1 MNKDKLVDL
10 SKKIK
15 IENTIDKNLYDKFS
29 IKRGLRNKNGT
40 GVLVGVTK
48 VGDVCGY
55 KIENGEKIPS
65 KGELFY
71 RGYPLTK
78 MVEDFNNTKRFG
90 FEEIIYLLLFNK
102 LANKNDL
109 ESFKK
114 ILVEERNLPNK
125 FFEDTILNLPG
136 NNIVNIMMRSVLA
149 LYSYDEMADD
159 TDTLNVLSQ
168 SLSLISKMPIIAIYS
183 YQVKI
188 HNFDGKSLVIH
199 NQDENKSI
207 AENILSMLRI
217 DQKYKK
223 EEAEILDLLL
233 IIHAEH
239 GGGNNSAF
247 ATHVVSSSG
256 TDTYSA
262 IATGLGSL
270 KGPRHGGANL
280 KVSQMLENIRE
291 NLKNIEDEKE
301 IEKYLKKILDKKAF
315 DKKGLIY
322 GLGHAVYTI
331 SDPRAVLL
339 KEKARELSKIKNRQ
353 KDFEF
358 IEKIEKIGGRLLM
371 EKLKKPYPI
380 CANVDLYSGF
390 CYEML
395 DIPKDLYIPIFA
407 IARTV
412 GWAAHRLE
420 QIEDSKIIRPAYKSL
435 SQTKKYLSMDERWF
449 VPNLERWYSKRGG
462 KMNILKNYF
471 KFILKQDVDS
481 KNSSKA
487 FILVRILSFLIAGFF
502 SWGLYYLLD
511 RYNLNIFVKYLI
523 LIYASLAFFTTL
535 PCKTIQ
541 MREDENKLS
550 SWIPNFGFYNSLA
563 ILISPIYLFK
573 YCKVLQKNKEN

>member
-65 KGELFY
+65 KGELYY
-71 RGYPLTK
+71 RGYPLTS
-78 MVEDFNNTKRFG
+78 MVNDFKNTKRLG

-183 YQVKI
+183 YQVKV

-358 IEKIEKIGGRLLM
+358 IEKIEKIGGKILM
-371 EKLKKPYPI
+371 ERLNKSYPI

-435 SQTKKYLSMDERWF
+435 SQ
-449 VPNLERWYSKRGG
+449 
-462 KMNILKNYF
+462 IKNY
-471 KFILKQDVDS
+471 ISLE
-481 KNSSKA
+481 
-487 FILVRILSFLIAGFF
+487 
-502 SWGLYYLLD
+502 D
-511 RYNLNIFVKYLI
+511 R
-523 LIYASLAFFTTL
+523 
-535 PCKTIQ
+535 
-541 MREDENKLS
+541 
-550 SWIPNFGFYNSLA
+550 
-563 ILISPIYLFK
+563 
-573 YCKVLQKNKEN
+573 

>member
-15 IENTIDKNLYDKFS
+15 IENTIDKNLYDRFS

-65 KGELFY
+65 KGELYY
-71 RGYPLTK
+71 RGYPLTS

-358 IEKIEKIGGRLLM
+358 IEKIEKIGGKILM
-371 EKLKKPYPI
+371 ERLNKSYPI

-435 SQTKKYLSMDERWF
+435 SQ
-449 VPNLERWYSKRGG
+449 
-462 KMNILKNYF
+462 IKNY
-471 KFILKQDVDS
+471 ISLE
-481 KNSSKA
+481 
-487 FILVRILSFLIAGFF
+487 
-502 SWGLYYLLD
+502 D
-511 RYNLNIFVKYLI
+511 R
-523 LIYASLAFFTTL
+523 
-535 PCKTIQ
+535 
-541 MREDENKLS
+541 
-550 SWIPNFGFYNSLA
+550 
-563 ILISPIYLFK
+563 
-573 YCKVLQKNKEN
+573 

>member
-65 KGELFY
+65 KGELYY
-71 RGYPLTK
+71 RGYPLTS

-102 LANKNDL
+102 LANKKDL

-280 KVSQMLENIRE
+280 KVSQMLQNIRE

-339 KEKARELSKIKNRQ
+339 KEKARELSKIKNRE

-371 EKLKKPYPI
+371 ERLNKSYPI

-420 QIEDSKIIRPAYKSL
+420 QIEDLKIIRPAYKSL
-435 SQTKKYLSMDERWF
+435 SQ
-449 VPNLERWYSKRGG
+449 
-462 KMNILKNYF
+462 IKNY
-471 KFILKQDVDS
+471 ISLE
-481 KNSSKA
+481 
-487 FILVRILSFLIAGFF
+487 
-502 SWGLYYLLD
+502 D
-511 RYNLNIFVKYLI
+511 R
-523 LIYASLAFFTTL
+523 
-535 PCKTIQ
+535 
-541 MREDENKLS
+541 
-550 SWIPNFGFYNSLA
+550 
-563 ILISPIYLFK
+563 
-573 YCKVLQKNKEN
+573 

>member
-15 IENTIDKNLYDKFS
+15 IENTINKDIYDKFS

-71 RGYPLTK
+71 RGYPLTS
-78 MVEDFNNTKRFG
+78 MVNDFKNTNRFG

-280 KVSQMLENIRE
+280 KVSLMLENIRE

-371 EKLKKPYPI
+371 ERLNKSYPI

-420 QIEDSKIIRPAYKSL
+420 QIEDLKIIRPAYKSL
-435 SQTKKYLSMDERWF
+435 SQ
-449 VPNLERWYSKRGG
+449 
-462 KMNILKNYF
+462 IKNY
-471 KFILKQDVDS
+471 ISLE
-481 KNSSKA
+481 
-487 FILVRILSFLIAGFF
+487 
-502 SWGLYYLLD
+502 D
-511 RYNLNIFVKYLI
+511 R
-523 LIYASLAFFTTL
+523 
-535 PCKTIQ
+535 
-541 MREDENKLS
+541 
-550 SWIPNFGFYNSLA
+550 
-563 ILISPIYLFK
+563 
-573 YCKVLQKNKEN
+573 

>member
-48 VGDVCGY
+48 VGDVFGY

-65 KGELFY
+65 KGELYY
-71 RGYPLTK
+71 RGYPLTS

-358 IEKIEKIGGRLLM
+358 IEKIEKIGGKILM
-371 EKLKKPYPI
+371 ERLNKSYPI

-435 SQTKKYLSMDERWF
+435 SQ
-449 VPNLERWYSKRGG
+449 
-462 KMNILKNYF
+462 IKNY
-471 KFILKQDVDS
+471 ISLE
-481 KNSSKA
+481 
-487 FILVRILSFLIAGFF
+487 
-502 SWGLYYLLD
+502 D
-511 RYNLNIFVKYLI
+511 R
-523 LIYASLAFFTTL
+523 
-535 PCKTIQ
+535 
-541 MREDENKLS
+541 
-550 SWIPNFGFYNSLA
+550 
-563 ILISPIYLFK
+563 
-573 YCKVLQKNKEN
+573 

>member
-65 KGELFY
+65 KGELYY
-71 RGYPLTK
+71 RGYPLTS

-291 NLKNIEDEKE
+291 NLKNIEDERE

-371 EKLKKPYPI
+371 ERLNKSYPI

-435 SQTKKYLSMDERWF
+435 SQ
-449 VPNLERWYSKRGG
+449 
-462 KMNILKNYF
+462 IKNY
-471 KFILKQDVDS
+471 ISLE
-481 KNSSKA
+481 
-487 FILVRILSFLIAGFF
+487 
-502 SWGLYYLLD
+502 D
-511 RYNLNIFVKYLI
+511 R
-523 LIYASLAFFTTL
+523 
-535 PCKTIQ
+535 
-541 MREDENKLS
+541 
-550 SWIPNFGFYNSLA
+550 
-563 ILISPIYLFK
+563 
-573 YCKVLQKNKEN
+573 

>member
-65 KGELFY
+65 KGELYY
-71 RGYPLTK
+71 RGYPLTS
-78 MVEDFNNTKRFG
+78 MVNDFKNTNRFG

-136 NNIVNIMMRSVLA
+136 NNIMNIMMRSVLA

-168 SLSLISKMPIIAIYS
+168 SLSLISKMPLIAIYS

-188 HNFDGKSLVIH
+188 HNFEGKSLIIH

-207 AENILSMLRI
+207 AENILSMLRA

-291 NLKNIEDEKE
+291 NLKNMEDEKE

-339 KEKARELSKIKNRQ
+339 KEKARELSKIKNRE

-371 EKLKKPYPI
+371 EKLKKSYPI

-435 SQTKKYLSMDERWF
+435 SQ
-449 VPNLERWYSKRGG
+449 
-462 KMNILKNYF
+462 IKNY
-471 KFILKQDVDS
+471 ISLE
-481 KNSSKA
+481 
-487 FILVRILSFLIAGFF
+487 
-502 SWGLYYLLD
+502 D
-511 RYNLNIFVKYLI
+511 R
-523 LIYASLAFFTTL
+523 
-535 PCKTIQ
+535 
-541 MREDENKLS
+541 
-550 SWIPNFGFYNSLA
+550 
-563 ILISPIYLFK
+563 
-573 YCKVLQKNKEN
+573 

>member
-1 MNKDKLVDL
+1 MNTKKLIDL
-10 SKKIK
+10 SKEIK
-15 IENTIDKNLYDKFS
+15 KENTIDKDIYDKFS

-48 VGDVCGY
+48 VGDVFGY
-55 KIENGEKIPS
+55 KIENGEKIP
-65 KGELFY
+65 KDGELFY
-71 RGYPLTK
+71 RGFPLTC
-78 MVEDFNNTKRFG
+78 MVADFNKTKRLG

-102 LANKNDL
+102 LPNKCDL
-109 ESFKK
+109 VDFKN
-114 ILVEERNLPNK
+114 ILVQERKLPNK

-136 NNIVNIMMRSVLA
+136 NNIMNIMMRSVLA
-149 LYSYDEMADD
+149 LYSYDEMADY

-168 SLSLISKMPIIAIYS
+168 SLSLISKMPMIAIYS
-183 YQVKI
+183 YQAKI
-188 HNFDGKSLVIH
+188 HNFDGKSLIIH

-207 AENILSMLRI
+207 AENILSMLRA

-262 IATGLGSL
+262 ISTGLGSL

-280 KVSQMLENIRE
+280 KVSLMLENIRE
-291 NLKNIEDEKE
+291 NLKNTKDEKE
-301 IEKYLKKILDKKAF
+301 IRKYLEKILDKKAF

-322 GLGHAVYTI
+322 GLGHAVYTL

-339 KEKARELSKIKNRQ
+339 KEKARELSKIKNCE

-358 IEKIEKIGGRLLM
+358 IEKIEKIGGEILM
-371 EKLKKPYPI
+371 ERLNKSYPI

-412 GWAAHRLE
+412 GWSAHRLE

-435 SQTKKYLSMDERWF
+435 SQTKKYLSMDER
-449 VPNLERWYSKRGG
+449 
-462 KMNILKNYF
+462 
-471 KFILKQDVDS
+471 
-481 KNSSKA
+481 
-487 FILVRILSFLIAGFF
+487 
-502 SWGLYYLLD
+502 
-511 RYNLNIFVKYLI
+511 
-523 LIYASLAFFTTL
+523 
-535 PCKTIQ
+535 
-541 MREDENKLS
+541 
-550 SWIPNFGFYNSLA
+550 
-563 ILISPIYLFK
+563 
-573 YCKVLQKNKEN
+573 

>member
-55 KIENGEKIPS
+55 KIKNGEKIPS

-71 RGYPLTK
+71 RGYPLTS
-78 MVEDFNNTKRFG
+78 MVNDFNNTKRFG

-102 LANKNDL
+102 LANKKDL

-149 LYSYDEMADD
+149 LYSYDENSDD

-168 SLSLISKMPIIAIYS
+168 SLSLISKMPLIAIYS
-183 YQVKI
+183 YQAKV
-188 HNFDGKSLVIH
+188 HNFDGKSLIIH

-233 IIHAEH
+233 MIHAEH

-280 KVSQMLENIRE
+280 KVSLMLENIRG

-301 IEKYLKKILDKKAF
+301 IEKYLEKILNKKAF

-339 KEKARELSKIKNRQ
+339 KEKARELSKIKNRE

-371 EKLKKPYPI
+371 EKLNKSYPI

-395 DIPKDLYIPIFA
+395 EIPKDLYIPIFA

-412 GWAAHRLE
+412 GWSAHRLE
-420 QIEDSKIIRPAYKSL
+420 QIEDAKIIRPAYKSL
-435 SQTKKYLSMDERWF
+435 SQ
-449 VPNLERWYSKRGG
+449 
-462 KMNILKNYF
+462 IKNY
-471 KFILKQDVDS
+471 ISLE
-481 KNSSKA
+481 
-487 FILVRILSFLIAGFF
+487 
-502 SWGLYYLLD
+502 D
-511 RYNLNIFVKYLI
+511 R
-523 LIYASLAFFTTL
+523 
-535 PCKTIQ
+535 
-541 MREDENKLS
+541 
-550 SWIPNFGFYNSLA
+550 
-563 ILISPIYLFK
+563 
-573 YCKVLQKNKEN
+573 

>member
-71 RGYPLTK
+71 RGYPLTS

-149 LYSYDEMADD
+149 LYSYDEMADN

-168 SLSLISKMPIIAIYS
+168 SLSLISKMPLIAIYS

-280 KVSQMLENIRE
+280 KVSLMLENIRE

-301 IEKYLKKILDKKAF
+301 IEKYLEKILDKKAF

-353 KDFEF
+353 KDFEY

-371 EKLKKPYPI
+371 ERLNKSYPI

-412 GWAAHRLE
+412 GWSAHRLE

-435 SQTKKYLSMDERWF
+435 SQTKKYLSMDER
-449 VPNLERWYSKRGG
+449 
-462 KMNILKNYF
+462 
-471 KFILKQDVDS
+471 
-481 KNSSKA
+481 
-487 FILVRILSFLIAGFF
+487 
-502 SWGLYYLLD
+502 
-511 RYNLNIFVKYLI
+511 
-523 LIYASLAFFTTL
+523 
-535 PCKTIQ
+535 
-541 MREDENKLS
+541 
-550 SWIPNFGFYNSLA
+550 
-563 ILISPIYLFK
+563 
-573 YCKVLQKNKEN
+573 

>member
-55 KIENGEKIPS
+55 KIKNGEKIPS
-65 KGELFY
+65 KGELYY
-71 RGYPLTK
+71 RGYPLTS

-168 SLSLISKMPIIAIYS
+168 SLSLISKMPLIAIYS

-280 KVSQMLENIRE
+280 KVSLMLENIRE

-339 KEKARELSKIKNRQ
+339 KEKARELSKIKNRE

-371 EKLKKPYPI
+371 EKLKKSYPI

-412 GWAAHRLE
+412 GWSAHRLE
-420 QIEDSKIIRPAYKSL
+420 QIEDAKIIRPAYKSL
-435 SQTKKYLSMDERWF
+435 SQ
-449 VPNLERWYSKRGG
+449 
-462 KMNILKNYF
+462 IKNY
-471 KFILKQDVDS
+471 ISLE
-481 KNSSKA
+481 
-487 FILVRILSFLIAGFF
+487 
-502 SWGLYYLLD
+502 D
-511 RYNLNIFVKYLI
+511 R
-523 LIYASLAFFTTL
+523 
-535 PCKTIQ
+535 
-541 MREDENKLS
+541 
-550 SWIPNFGFYNSLA
+550 
-563 ILISPIYLFK
+563 
-573 YCKVLQKNKEN
+573 

>member
-65 KGELFY
+65 QGELFY

-223 EEAEILDLLL
+223 EEADILDLLL

-291 NLKNIEDEKE
+291 NLKNIEDERE
-301 IEKYLKKILDKKAF
+301 IEKYLEKILNKKAF

-339 KEKARELSKIKNRQ
+339 KEKARELSKIKNRE

-358 IEKIEKIGGRLLM
+358 IEKIEKIGGEILM
-371 EKLKKPYPI
+371 ERLNKSYPI

-412 GWAAHRLE
+412 GWSAHRLE

-435 SQTKKYLSMDERWF
+435 SQTKKYLSMDER
-449 VPNLERWYSKRGG
+449 
-462 KMNILKNYF
+462 
-471 KFILKQDVDS
+471 
-481 KNSSKA
+481 
-487 FILVRILSFLIAGFF
+487 
-502 SWGLYYLLD
+502 
-511 RYNLNIFVKYLI
+511 
-523 LIYASLAFFTTL
+523 
-535 PCKTIQ
+535 
-541 MREDENKLS
+541 
-550 SWIPNFGFYNSLA
+550 
-563 ILISPIYLFK
+563 
-573 YCKVLQKNKEN
+573 

>member
-71 RGYPLTK
+71 RGYPLTS

-114 ILVEERNLPNK
+114 ILAEERNLPNK

-280 KVSQMLENIRE
+280 KVSLMLENIRG

-358 IEKIEKIGGRLLM
+358 IEKIEKIGGEILM
-371 EKLKKPYPI
+371 ERLNKSYPI

-420 QIEDSKIIRPAYKSL
+420 QIEDAKIIRPAYKSL
-435 SQTKKYLSMDERWF
+435 SQ
-449 VPNLERWYSKRGG
+449 
-462 KMNILKNYF
+462 IKNY
-471 KFILKQDVDS
+471 ISLE
-481 KNSSKA
+481 
-487 FILVRILSFLIAGFF
+487 
-502 SWGLYYLLD
+502 D
-511 RYNLNIFVKYLI
+511 R
-523 LIYASLAFFTTL
+523 
-535 PCKTIQ
+535 
-541 MREDENKLS
+541 
-550 SWIPNFGFYNSLA
+550 
-563 ILISPIYLFK
+563 
-573 YCKVLQKNKEN
+573 

>member
-371 EKLKKPYPI
+371 ERLNKSYPI

-435 SQTKKYLSMDERWF
+435 SQ
-449 VPNLERWYSKRGG
+449 
-462 KMNILKNYF
+462 IKNY
-471 KFILKQDVDS
+471 ISLE
-481 KNSSKA
+481 
-487 FILVRILSFLIAGFF
+487 
-502 SWGLYYLLD
+502 D
-511 RYNLNIFVKYLI
+511 R
-523 LIYASLAFFTTL
+523 
-535 PCKTIQ
+535 
-541 MREDENKLS
+541 
-550 SWIPNFGFYNSLA
+550 
-563 ILISPIYLFK
+563 
-573 YCKVLQKNKEN
+573 

>member
-1 MNKDKLVDL
+1 MNKDKLIDL

-78 MVEDFNNTKRFG
+78 MVEDFNNTKRSG

-371 EKLKKPYPI
+371 EKLKKTYPI

-435 SQTKKYLSMDERWF
+435 SQ
-449 VPNLERWYSKRGG
+449 
-462 KMNILKNYF
+462 IKNY
-471 KFILKQDVDS
+471 ISLE
-481 KNSSKA
+481 
-487 FILVRILSFLIAGFF
+487 
-502 SWGLYYLLD
+502 D
-511 RYNLNIFVKYLI
+511 R
-523 LIYASLAFFTTL
+523 
-535 PCKTIQ
+535 
-541 MREDENKLS
+541 
-550 SWIPNFGFYNSLA
+550 
-563 ILISPIYLFK
+563 
-573 YCKVLQKNKEN
+573 

>member
-1 MNKDKLVDL
+1 MNKEKLIEL
-10 SKKIK
+10 SCQIKK
-15 IENTIDKNLYDKFS
+15 ENTIDKALYDKFS

-48 VGDVCGY
+48 VGDVSGY
-55 KIENGEKIPS
+55 KIENKEKIPCH
-65 KGELFY
+65 GELYY
-71 RGYPLTK
+71 RGYPLTS
-78 MVEDFNNTKRFG
+78 MVADFNKSKRLG

-102 LANKNDL
+102 LANKKEL
-109 ESFKK
+109 ENFKN
-114 ILVEERNLPNK
+114 ILVEERKLPDK

-149 LYSYDEMADD
+149 LYSYDKNPDD
-159 TDTLNVLSQ
+159 TNTLNVLAQ
-168 SLSLISKMPIIAIYS
+168 SLSLISKMPLIAIYS
-183 YQVKI
+183 YQAKI
-188 HNFDGKSLVIH
+188 HKFEGKSLIIH
-199 NQDENKSI
+199 KEDKNKSI
-207 AENILSMLRI
+207 AENILSMLRA

-280 KVSQMLENIRE
+280 KVSQMLENIRG
-291 NLKNIEDEKE
+291 NLKNMEDEKE
-301 IEKYLKKILDKKAF
+301 IRKYLEKILDKKAF
-315 DKKGLIY
+315 DQKGLIY
-322 GLGHAVYTI
+322 GLGHAVYTL

-339 KEKARELSKIKNRQ
+339 KDKARELSKIKNRQ

-358 IEKIEKIGGRLLM
+358 IEKIEKIGGEILM
-371 EKLKKPYPI
+371 ERLNKSYPI

-412 GWAAHRLE
+412 GWSAHRLE

-435 SQTKKYLSMDERWF
+435 SQAKKYLSMDER
-449 VPNLERWYSKRGG
+449 
-462 KMNILKNYF
+462 
-471 KFILKQDVDS
+471 
-481 KNSSKA
+481 
-487 FILVRILSFLIAGFF
+487 
-502 SWGLYYLLD
+502 
-511 RYNLNIFVKYLI
+511 
-523 LIYASLAFFTTL
+523 
-535 PCKTIQ
+535 
-541 MREDENKLS
+541 
-550 SWIPNFGFYNSLA
+550 
-563 ILISPIYLFK
+563 
-573 YCKVLQKNKEN
+573 

>member
-1 MNKDKLVDL
+1 MNKEKLIEL
-10 SKKIK
+10 SWQIKK
-15 IENTIDKNLYDKFS
+15 ENTIEKEIYDKYS

-48 VGDVCGY
+48 VGDVSGY
-55 KIENGEKIPS
+55 KIKNKEKIPCH
-65 KGELFY
+65 GELYY
-71 RGYPLTK
+71 RGYPLTS
-78 MVEDFNNTKRFG
+78 MVADFNKKKRLG
-90 FEEIIYLLLFNK
+90 FEEVIYLLLFNK
-102 LANKNDL
+102 LANKKEL
-109 ESFKK
+109 EDFKN
-114 ILVEERNLPNK
+114 ILVEERKLPDK

-149 LYSYDEMADD
+149 LYSYDENPDD
-159 TDTLNVLSQ
+159 TNTLNVLSQ
-168 SLSLISKMPIIAIYS
+168 SLSLISKMPLIAIYS
-183 YQVKI
+183 YQAKI
-188 HNFDGKSLVIH
+188 HKFEGKSLIIH
-199 NQDENKSI
+199 KEDKNKSI
-207 AENILSMLRI
+207 AENILSILRA

-280 KVSQMLENIRE
+280 KVSQMLENIRG

-301 IEKYLKKILDKKAF
+301 IRKYLEKILDKKAF
-315 DKKGLIY
+315 DQKGLIY
-322 GLGHAVYTI
+322 GLGHAVYTL

-358 IEKIEKIGGRLLM
+358 IEKIEKIGVEILM
-371 EKLKKPYPI
+371 ERLNKSYPI

-412 GWAAHRLE
+412 GWSAHRLE

-435 SQTKKYLSMDERWF
+435 SQTKKYLSMDKRWF
-449 VPNLERWYSKRGG
+449 VPNLKRWYCKRGG

-502 SWGLYYLLD
+502 TWGLYYLLD
-511 RYNLNIFVKYLI
+511 RYNLIIFVKYLI

-563 ILISPIYLFK
+563 TLISPIYLFK

>member
-65 KGELFY
+65 QGELFY

-223 EEAEILDLLL
+223 EETDILDLLL

-339 KEKARELSKIKNRQ
+339 KEKARELSKIKNRE

-358 IEKIEKIGGRLLM
+358 IEKIEKIGGEILM
-371 EKLKKPYPI
+371 ERLNKSYPI

-435 SQTKKYLSMDERWF
+435 SQ
-449 VPNLERWYSKRGG
+449 
-462 KMNILKNYF
+462 IKNY
-471 KFILKQDVDS
+471 ISLE
-481 KNSSKA
+481 
-487 FILVRILSFLIAGFF
+487 
-502 SWGLYYLLD
+502 D
-511 RYNLNIFVKYLI
+511 R
-523 LIYASLAFFTTL
+523 
-535 PCKTIQ
+535 
-541 MREDENKLS
+541 
-550 SWIPNFGFYNSLA
+550 
-563 ILISPIYLFK
+563 
-573 YCKVLQKNKEN
+573 

>member
-71 RGYPLTK
+71 RGYPLTS
-78 MVEDFNNTKRFG
+78 MVNDFKNTNRFG

-149 LYSYDEMADD
+149 LYSYDENADD

-280 KVSQMLENIRE
+280 KVSLMLENIRE

-339 KEKARELSKIKNRQ
+339 KEKARELSKIKNRE

-371 EKLKKPYPI
+371 EKLKKSYPI

-412 GWAAHRLE
+412 GWSAHRLE
-420 QIEDSKIIRPAYKSL
+420 QIEDAKIIRPAYKSL
-435 SQTKKYLSMDERWF
+435 SQ
-449 VPNLERWYSKRGG
+449 
-462 KMNILKNYF
+462 IKNY
-471 KFILKQDVDS
+471 ISLE
-481 KNSSKA
+481 
-487 FILVRILSFLIAGFF
+487 
-502 SWGLYYLLD
+502 D
-511 RYNLNIFVKYLI
+511 R
-523 LIYASLAFFTTL
+523 
-535 PCKTIQ
+535 
-541 MREDENKLS
+541 
-550 SWIPNFGFYNSLA
+550 
-563 ILISPIYLFK
+563 
-573 YCKVLQKNKEN
+573 

>member
-71 RGYPLTK
+71 RGYPLTS

-339 KEKARELSKIKNRQ
+339 KEKARELSKIKNRE

-371 EKLKKPYPI
+371 EKLNKSYPI

-395 DIPKDLYIPIFA
+395 DIPKDLYIPMFA

-420 QIEDSKIIRPAYKSL
+420 QIEDAKIIRPAYKSL
-435 SQTKKYLSMDERWF
+435 SQ
-449 VPNLERWYSKRGG
+449 
-462 KMNILKNYF
+462 IKNY
-471 KFILKQDVDS
+471 ISLE
-481 KNSSKA
+481 
-487 FILVRILSFLIAGFF
+487 
-502 SWGLYYLLD
+502 D
-511 RYNLNIFVKYLI
+511 R
-523 LIYASLAFFTTL
+523 
-535 PCKTIQ
+535 
-541 MREDENKLS
+541 
-550 SWIPNFGFYNSLA
+550 
-563 ILISPIYLFK
+563 
-573 YCKVLQKNKEN
+573 

>member
-1 MNKDKLVDL
+1 MNKDKLIDL
-10 SKKIK
+10 SNQIK

-65 KGELFY
+65 QGELFY
-71 RGYPLTK
+71 RGYPLTS
-78 MVEDFNNTKRFG
+78 MVNDFKNTKRLG

-183 YQVKI
+183 YQVKV

-280 KVSQMLENIRE
+280 KVSLMLENIRE

-301 IEKYLKKILDKKAF
+301 IEKYLEKILDKKAF

-371 EKLKKPYPI
+371 EKLKKTYPI

-412 GWAAHRLE
+412 GWSAHRLE
-420 QIEDSKIIRPAYKSL
+420 QIEDAKIIRPAYKSL
-435 SQTKKYLSMDERWF
+435 SQ
-449 VPNLERWYSKRGG
+449 
-462 KMNILKNYF
+462 IKNY
-471 KFILKQDVDS
+471 ISLE
-481 KNSSKA
+481 
-487 FILVRILSFLIAGFF
+487 
-502 SWGLYYLLD
+502 D
-511 RYNLNIFVKYLI
+511 R
-523 LIYASLAFFTTL
+523 
-535 PCKTIQ
+535 
-541 MREDENKLS
+541 
-550 SWIPNFGFYNSLA
+550 
-563 ILISPIYLFK
+563 
-573 YCKVLQKNKEN
+573 

>member
-1 MNKDKLVDL
+1 MNKDKLLDL
-10 SKKIK
+10 SKEIK
-15 IENTIDKNLYDKFS
+15 KENTIDKELYDKFS

-48 VGDVCGY
+48 VGDVFGY
-55 KIENGEKIPS
+55 KIENGEKIA
-65 KGELFY
+65 KEGELFY
-71 RGYPLTK
+71 RGYPLTS
-78 MVEDFNNTKRFG
+78 MVADLKKTKRLG
-90 FEEIIYLLLFNK
+90 FEEVIYLLLFNK
-102 LANKNDL
+102 LAKKKELD
-109 ESFKK
+109 EFKK
-114 ILVEERNLPNK
+114 ILLEERELPRK
-125 FFEDTILNLPG
+125 FFEDTILTLPG
-136 NNIVNIMMRSVLA
+136 SNIVNKMMRSVLA
-149 LYSYDEMADD
+149 LYSYDKKADD

-168 SLSLISKMPIIAIYS
+168 SLSLISKMPLIAIYS

-188 HNFDGKSLVIH
+188 HKFDGKSLVIH
-199 NQDENKSI
+199 NQDENKTI
-207 AENILSMLRI
+207 AENILSMLRA

-280 KVSQMLENIRE
+280 KVSLMLENIRE

-301 IEKYLKKILDKKAF
+301 IKKYLEKILEKNAF

-322 GLGHAVYTI
+322 GLGHAVYTL

-339 KEKARELSKIKNRQ
+339 KEKARELSKIKNRE

-358 IEKIEKIGGRLLM
+358 IERIEKIGGELLM
-371 EKLKKPYPI
+371 KRLNKPYPI

-435 SQTKKYLSMDERWF
+435 SQTKTYIS
-449 VPNLERWYSKRGG
+449 LE
-462 KMNILKNYF
+462 
-471 KFILKQDVDS
+471 
-481 KNSSKA
+481 
-487 FILVRILSFLIAGFF
+487 
-502 SWGLYYLLD
+502 D
-511 RYNLNIFVKYLI
+511 R
-523 LIYASLAFFTTL
+523 
-535 PCKTIQ
+535 
-541 MREDENKLS
+541 
-550 SWIPNFGFYNSLA
+550 
-563 ILISPIYLFK
+563 
-573 YCKVLQKNKEN
+573 

>member
-71 RGYPLTK
+71 RGYPLTS

-183 YQVKI
+183 YQVKV
-188 HNFDGKSLVIH
+188 HNFDGKSLIIH

-301 IEKYLKKILDKKAF
+301 IEKYLEKILNKKAF

-339 KEKARELSKIKNRQ
+339 KEKARELSKIKNRE

-371 EKLKKPYPI
+371 EKLKKSYPI

-435 SQTKKYLSMDERWF
+435 SQ
-449 VPNLERWYSKRGG
+449 
-462 KMNILKNYF
+462 IKNY
-471 KFILKQDVDS
+471 ISLE
-481 KNSSKA
+481 
-487 FILVRILSFLIAGFF
+487 
-502 SWGLYYLLD
+502 D
-511 RYNLNIFVKYLI
+511 R
-523 LIYASLAFFTTL
+523 
-535 PCKTIQ
+535 
-541 MREDENKLS
+541 
-550 SWIPNFGFYNSLA
+550 
-563 ILISPIYLFK
+563 
-573 YCKVLQKNKEN
+573 

>member
-48 VGDVCGY
+48 VGDVFGY

-65 KGELFY
+65 QGELYY
-71 RGYPLTK
+71 RGYPLTS
-78 MVEDFNNTKRFG
+78 MVEDFNNTKRLG

-223 EEAEILDLLL
+223 EEADILDLLL

-280 KVSQMLENIRE
+280 KVSLMLENIRG

-301 IEKYLKKILDKKAF
+301 IEEYLEKILNKKAF

-353 KDFEF
+353 KDFEY

-371 EKLKKPYPI
+371 ERLNKSYPI

-435 SQTKKYLSMDERWF
+435 SQ
-449 VPNLERWYSKRGG
+449 
-462 KMNILKNYF
+462 IKNY
-471 KFILKQDVDS
+471 ISLE
-481 KNSSKA
+481 
-487 FILVRILSFLIAGFF
+487 
-502 SWGLYYLLD
+502 D
-511 RYNLNIFVKYLI
+511 R
-523 LIYASLAFFTTL
+523 
-535 PCKTIQ
+535 
-541 MREDENKLS
+541 
-550 SWIPNFGFYNSLA
+550 
-563 ILISPIYLFK
+563 
-573 YCKVLQKNKEN
+573 

>member
-1 MNKDKLVDL
+1 M
-10 SKKIK
+10 
-15 IENTIDKNLYDKFS
+15 
-29 IKRGLRNKNGT
+29 
-40 GVLVGVTK
+40 
-48 VGDVCGY
+48 
-55 KIENGEKIPS
+55 
-65 KGELFY
+65 
-71 RGYPLTK
+71 
-78 MVEDFNNTKRFG
+78 
-90 FEEIIYLLLFNK
+90 
-102 LANKNDL
+102 
-109 ESFKK
+109 
-114 ILVEERNLPNK
+114 
-125 FFEDTILNLPG
+125 
-136 NNIVNIMMRSVLA
+136 
-149 LYSYDEMADD
+149 
-159 TDTLNVLSQ
+159 
-168 SLSLISKMPIIAIYS
+168 
-183 YQVKI
+183 
-188 HNFDGKSLVIH
+188 
-199 NQDENKSI
+199 
-207 AENILSMLRI
+207 
-217 DQKYKK
+217 
-223 EEAEILDLLL
+223 DLLL

-339 KEKARELSKIKNRQ
+339 KEKARELSKIKNRE

-435 SQTKKYLSMDERWF
+435 SQ
-449 VPNLERWYSKRGG
+449 
-462 KMNILKNYF
+462 IKNY
-471 KFILKQDVDS
+471 ISLE
-481 KNSSKA
+481 
-487 FILVRILSFLIAGFF
+487 
-502 SWGLYYLLD
+502 D
-511 RYNLNIFVKYLI
+511 R
-523 LIYASLAFFTTL
+523 
-535 PCKTIQ
+535 
-541 MREDENKLS
+541 
-550 SWIPNFGFYNSLA
+550 
-563 ILISPIYLFK
+563 
-573 YCKVLQKNKEN
+573 

>member
-65 KGELFY
+65 QGELYY
-71 RGYPLTK
+71 RGYPLTS

-149 LYSYDEMADD
+149 LYSYDEMADN

-280 KVSQMLENIRE
+280 KVSLMLENIRE

-301 IEKYLKKILDKKAF
+301 IEEYLEKILNKKAF

-353 KDFEF
+353 KDFEY

-371 EKLKKPYPI
+371 ERLNKSYPI

-435 SQTKKYLSMDERWF
+435 SQ
-449 VPNLERWYSKRGG
+449 
-462 KMNILKNYF
+462 IKNY
-471 KFILKQDVDS
+471 ISLE
-481 KNSSKA
+481 
-487 FILVRILSFLIAGFF
+487 
-502 SWGLYYLLD
+502 D
-511 RYNLNIFVKYLI
+511 R
-523 LIYASLAFFTTL
+523 
-535 PCKTIQ
+535 
-541 MREDENKLS
+541 
-550 SWIPNFGFYNSLA
+550 
-563 ILISPIYLFK
+563 
-573 YCKVLQKNKEN
+573 

>member
-15 IENTIDKNLYDKFS
+15 IENTINKDIYDKFS

-65 KGELFY
+65 KGELYY
-71 RGYPLTK
+71 RGYPLTS

-149 LYSYDEMADD
+149 LYSYDEMADY

-301 IEKYLKKILDKKAF
+301 IEKYLEKILNKKAF

-339 KEKARELSKIKNRQ
+339 KERARELSKIKNRQ

-371 EKLKKPYPI
+371 EKLKKTYPI

-412 GWAAHRLE
+412 GWSAHRLE

-435 SQTKKYLSMDERWF
+435 SQ
-449 VPNLERWYSKRGG
+449 
-462 KMNILKNYF
+462 IKNY
-471 KFILKQDVDS
+471 ISLE
-481 KNSSKA
+481 
-487 FILVRILSFLIAGFF
+487 
-502 SWGLYYLLD
+502 D
-511 RYNLNIFVKYLI
+511 R
-523 LIYASLAFFTTL
+523 
-535 PCKTIQ
+535 
-541 MREDENKLS
+541 
-550 SWIPNFGFYNSLA
+550 
-563 ILISPIYLFK
+563 
-573 YCKVLQKNKEN
+573 